1 MAKHIHFVQ
10 SIETAE
16 GGGLGMAAVALSR
29 SMGAVGR
36 SSSVVATGTIQ
47 STEKGVDV
55 YRRIGPTK
63 MFFSWAMS
71 RAVDSLV
78 DGADIVHGHGFY
90 VATNWLFGRAA
101 RHHRRTLVYHPHG
114 MFEPWILNRS
124 RIKKR
129 IAHFLYEDANFK
141 YASLWRAL
149 TGREADQIR
158 AQGIVAPI
166 IVSSNGIDVS
176 DYDLVAPLRQARKST
191 GGIRNLLFLGRLHPK
206 KGLPLLVEAWRQLP
220 GQARSGWRVVIA
232 GPDELGHRA
241 QLQSLIK
248 TYGLERDFEFI
259 GPVSGARKLEVLADS
274 DAFILPSH
282 SEGFSIAIL
291 EALACRLPVLATDA
305 CNFPEVATLGG
316 GWCMAAE
323 LGPLTAALAALI
335 GESGDGLS
343 QRGERG
349 RALVESRYS
358 WARIAHDI
366 AIASEEL
373 ADK

>member
-16 GGGLGMAAVALSR
+16 GGGLGNAAVALSR
-29 SMGAVGR
+29 AIGAVGR
-36 SSSVVATGTIQ
+36 PSSVVSTGSTQ
-47 STEKGVDV
+47 SAEDGAEV
-55 YRRIGPTK
+55 YKRIGPK
-63 MFFSWAMS
+63 RAFFSWTMS

-78 DGADIVHGHGFY
+78 NDADIVHGHGFY

-124 RIKKR
+124 QIKKR
-129 IAHFLYEDANFK
+129 IVHFLYEDANFK

-166 IVSSNGIDVS
+166 IVSPNGINVS
-176 DYDLVAPLRQARKST
+176 DYDLVTQIRQARKST

-206 KGLPLLVEAWRQLP
+206 KGLPLLIEAWSQLP
-220 GQARSGWRVVIA
+220 GSARSGWRVVIA

-248 TYGLERDFEFI
+248 NYGLERDFEFI
-259 GPVSGARKLEVLADS
+259 GPVSGTRKLEVLADS
-274 DAFILPSH
+274 DAFVLPSH

-305 CNFPEVATLGG
+305 CNFPEVSTLGG
-316 GWCMAAE
+316 GWCTASA
-323 LGPLTAALAALI
+323 LGPLKVALGALMR
-335 GESGDGLS
+335 ESTDGLS
-343 QRGERG
+343 QRGECG

-358 WARIAHDI
+358 WARIAHEI
-366 AIASEEL
+366 ASASEEL
-373 ADK
+373 GDK